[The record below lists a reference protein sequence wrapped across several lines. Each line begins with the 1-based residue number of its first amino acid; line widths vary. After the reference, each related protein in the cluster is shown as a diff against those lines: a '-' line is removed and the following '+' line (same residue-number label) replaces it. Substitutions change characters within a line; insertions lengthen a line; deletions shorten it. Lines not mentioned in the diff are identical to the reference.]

1 MNLKMIALAS
11 LAAPAAL
18 LAAPAS
24 QAEVIFAGEPD
35 NQELTGIYLTTEAN
49 SGWTGDDYRGS
60 TIDVRVGYEAAITDS
75 LEAYIEVGPAFLMPD
90 GSDNTTEVGAEVGAS
105 VALGDHVELYGEFE
119 VISGDLND
127 YGTKFGATYRF

>member
-1 MNLKMIALAS
+1 MSLKMIALAT

-18 LAAPAS
+18 LAAPSA
-24 QAEVIFAGEPD
+24 QAEVIFAGEP
-35 NQELTGIYLTTEAN
+35 QELSGFYVTTEAN
-49 SGWTGDDYRGS
+49 SDWTGDDYRGS
-60 TIDVRVGYEAAITDS
+60 TIDVRAGYEASLTDTVD
-75 LEAYIEVGPAFLMPD
+75 AYIEVGPAFLMPD

-105 VALGDHVELYGEFE
+105 IAATDHLEFYGEFE

>member
-1 MNLKMIALAS
+1 MSIKMIALAS

-18 LAAPAS
+18 LAAPSA
-24 QAEVIFAGEPD
+24 QAETTFAGEP
-35 NQELTGIYLTTEAN
+35 QELSGFYVYTEAN
-49 SGWTGDDYRGS
+49 SGWRGDDYRGS
-60 TIDVRVGYEAAITDS
+60 TIDVRAGYEASLTDT
-75 LEAYIEVGPAFLMPD
+75 LDAYVEVGPAFLMPD

-119 VISGDLND
+119 VVSGDLND